1 MRVGLI
7 LAIAGG
13 LSVVAGGAQ
22 AATVEIKDAVARVTV
37 VPEARTDVRV
47 EILANNPRLP
57 LEVRTLGGRT
67 VVDGGL
73 RRRIRNCR
81 GPAANPRVVVAGVGE
96 VGWRE
101 MPQLVV
107 HVPRDADVEASG
119 AVFGSVGRT
128 ANLDLANAGC
138 GDWTIA
144 NVEGRLRL
152 NEAGSGDVRAGSAG
166 AAHVR
171 VAGSGDVVTAEVRG
185 PLQVEIAGSGDVTVA
200 SIGGALDAR
209 MAGSGDVRVRD
220 GHAPVVNVAIAG
232 SGDLSF
238 GGVADRLSAKI
249 MGSGDVRVRQVKG
262 PVSKMVMG
270 SGGVSIGR

>member
-1 MRVGLI
+1 
-7 LAIAGG
+7 
-13 LSVVAGGAQ
+13 
-22 AATVEIKDAVARVTV
+22 
-37 VPEARTDVRV
+37 
-47 EILANNPRLP
+47 
-57 LEVRTLGGRT
+57 

-249 MGSGDVRVRQVKG
+249 MGSGDVRVRQVRG

>member
-7 LAIAGG
+7 LAIASG
-13 LSVVAGGAQ
+13 LSVLAGAAQ

-37 VPEARTDVRV
+37 VPEARNDVRV

-57 LEVRTLGGRT
+57 LEVRTVGGRT

-96 VGWRE
+96 VGGRE

-166 AAHVR
+166 EAHVR

-200 SIGGALDAR
+200 SIGGALNAR